1 MNYMSGRQSP
11 LVSGEYY
18 HVFNRGVAKQAIF
31 GTRSDYERAMLTLEY
46 YRFTNP
52 PIKLSKFK
60 DLSLEDKTGIEKQ
73 LKHKNDRLVDI
84 LGFVLMPNHFHFLL
98 KQNNDGG
105 ISKYIS
111 QFSNSYTRYY
121 NTRNN
126 RVGPMFQGAF
136 KSVKVESIEQLIH
149 LSRYI
154 HLNPYVSSI
163 VKKTELENYL
173 WSSLPIYLGKT
184 NNVIDLDPVVSQF
197 RGGSSYK
204 DFVFDHADYARELE
218 VVKHLTIDID
228 G

>member
-1 MNYMSGRQSP
+1 M
-11 LVSGEYY
+11 VCGEYY

-31 GTRSDYERAMLTLEY
+31 GIRSDYERAMLTLEY

-60 DLSLEDKTGIEKQ
+60 GLSLENKIKIEKQ
-73 LKHKNDRLVDI
+73 LNNVKDRLVDI
-84 LGFVLMPNHFHFLL
+84 LCFVLMPNHFHFLL
-98 KQNNDGG
+98 KQNKDGG
-105 ISKYIS
+105 ISKYVG

-136 KSVKVESIEQLIH
+136 KSVKIESPEQLMH

-154 HLNPYVSSI
+154 HLNPYVSSV
-163 VKKTELENYL
+163 VKKSELESYP
-173 WSSLPIYLGKT
+173 WSSLPVYLGKT
-184 NNVIDLDPVVSQF
+184 NNFIDLHPVVSQF
-197 RGGSSYK
+197 RGGFSYK
-204 DFVFDHADYARELE
+204 DFVFNHADYARQLE
-218 VVKHLTIDID
+218 VVKHLIIDID